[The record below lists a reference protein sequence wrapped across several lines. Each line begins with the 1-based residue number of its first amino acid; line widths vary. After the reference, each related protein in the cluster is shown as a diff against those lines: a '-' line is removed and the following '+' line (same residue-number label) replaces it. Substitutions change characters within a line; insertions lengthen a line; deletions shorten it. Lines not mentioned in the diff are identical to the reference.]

1 MEWLHLT
8 CLTIYQSTSHLMFL
22 CAVVLPG
29 RLPPGRLPPG
39 LKDMIIAFSHI
50 VSATGIF
57 WTAILNL
64 CILFVNSKT
73 KYASF
78 FTQKGILFHKLR
90 DKYGIKLLTK
100 IRVNFSDL
108 RDHRYYHNLNCQNP
122 SCAFGLEDETTVHY
136 FLCCPCYCQLRTIY
150 LSRISDILGSDI
162 TVLPNEHLS
171 HILIYGSNVY
181 NVTNELIVSETI
193 PFIKQ
198 SQRFQS
204 SNIVPIPQTNAYP

>member
-8 CLTIYQSTSHLMFL
+8 CLTIYQSTLHLMIP

-29 RLPPGRLPPG
+29 RLSPG

-64 CILFVNSKT
+64 CLLFVNSKT

-78 FTQKGILFHKLR
+78 YRPRGNSFYKIR

-100 IRVNFSDL
+100 IRVNSSDL
-108 RDHRYYHNLNCQNP
+108 RDHRYNHNFTCQNP
-122 SCAFGLEDETTVHY
+122 SCACGLEDETTVHY
-136 FLCCPCYCQLRTIY
+136 SLCCPRYCQLRTIY
-150 LSRISDILGSDI
+150 LSRISDILGS
-162 TVLPNEHLS
+162 
-171 HILIYGSNVY
+171 Y
-181 NVTNELIVSETI
+181 NGFT
-193 PFIKQ
+193 
-198 SQRFQS
+198 
-204 SNIVPIPQTNAYP
+204 